1 MKILKQ
7 YKHYLVA
14 LILVLCI
21 RFFVPASNGLTEIG
35 VNVLAVLVP
44 VLYLWLTVGTDWV
57 SLLALA
63 GVIISGVLSASATYA
78 ASMGSSTI
86 IIVITCMAL
95 NKVLSDTGV
104 IKKIAHWFLTRN
116 IVRNRPYVFMAMFFL
131 AATLLGLILECAT
144 LAIIFITLAGEVCE
158 EIGYKKGDPFYTSLI
173 IGIFWISNITNA
185 ATPICHAVPLIMI
198 GTAAA
203 SGVTISYTQWMT
215 LGLPFAALT
224 YLLLLLVICVIWKPE
239 CSKYKNYDLDAARA
253 KKMPMTKQGVIA
265 TVVFALVV
273 LTWIVPEVLP
283 NLLPAA
289 ITGSLKAW
297 GNTVPAIIAVCL
309 LCIIRV
315 DNQPIGKFSEL
326 AKAAPMTLLIFIGA
340 VVVLG
345 SAVSSPDTGI
355 SIALSNLL
363 APLTA
368 TLSPAVIVGAG
379 VLLCLIMTN
388 FVSNVVSMLLFFG
401 LVIPVI
407 AGTAVSSVGVAIIIC
422 IVANFASL
430 VPSAAVTA
438 PLFFG
443 PEHITVKNTLPWN
456 LIMIVA
462 VFLVSMLV
470 LYPLGNAALPLI

>member
-1 MKILKQ
+1 MAVLKQ
-7 YKHYLVA
+7 YKHYLIA
-14 LILVLCI
+14 LILLLCI
-21 RFFVPASNGLTEIG
+21 KFLVPAANGLTDIG

-44 VLYLWLTVGTDWV
+44 ILYLWLTVGTDWV

-63 GVIISGVLSASATYA
+63 GVIISGVLSATDTYA

-86 IIVITCMAL
+86 IVVITCMGL

-116 IVRNRPYVFMAMFFL
+116 LVRNRPYAFMAMFFL

-144 LAIIFITLAGEVCE
+144 LAIIFITLATEICD
-158 EIGYKKGDPFYTSLI
+158 EIGYKKGDPFYTALI
-173 IGIFWISNITNA
+173 IGIFWVSNYTNA

-203 SGVTISYTQWMT
+203 SGINISYTQWMT
-215 LGLPFAALT
+215 LGLPFAFFM

-239 CSKYKNYDLDAARA
+239 ASKYKNYDLDAARA
-253 KKMPMTKQGVIA
+253 KKITLDKRGIIAVVIF
-265 TVVFALVV
+265 VLVV
-273 LTWIVPEVLP
+273 LFWIVPEVFP
-283 NLLPAA
+283 ALLPAGA
-289 ITGSLKAW
+289 TAALKAW
-297 GNTVPAIIAVCL
+297 GNTVPAIFGVCL
-309 LCIIRV
+309 LCVIRI
-315 DNQPIGKFSEL
+315 DGKPISKFSEL
-326 AKAAPMTLLIFIGA
+326 ATAAPMSLLIFIGA

-345 SAVSSPDTGI
+345 SAVSSADTGI
-355 SIALSNLL
+355 SLALSNVL
-363 APLTA
+363 APLTTA
-368 TLSPAVIVGAG
+368 LSPTIMVGIG

-407 AGTAVSSVGVAIIIC
+407 TGTTVSLVSVSVIIC
-422 IVANFASL
+422 LVANFASL

-443 PEHITVKNTLPWN
+443 PNHITVKNTLKWN
-456 LIMIVA
+456 LIMILFA
-462 VFLVSMLV
+462 FLVCMFL
-470 LYPLGNAALPLI
+470 LYPLGNVVL